1 MDSNEILRNIQAL
14 GSVASERMDR
24 IASVSHHAEK
34 VFEDRKAA
42 AQWMTR
48 PNQAL
53 DGNEPILL
61 CATEIGA
68 KQVRRVLHALEA
80 GGVA

>member
-1 MDSNEILRNIQAL
+1 MDNNEILRNIQAL
-14 GSVASERMDR
+14 DSVASERMDR
-24 IASVSHHAEK
+24 IASVSHQAEK
-34 VFEDRKAA
+34 VFEDRNAA
-42 AQWMTR
+42 AQWMSR

-53 DGNEPILL
+53 DGKKPILL
-61 CATEIGA
+61 CETEIGA